1 MQIRKP
7 RSEIQ
12 KNAVAELEA
21 KIKHAQETRDPM
33 DAVLAK
39 GILRGLDLAQLFH
52 GAEGVSNLR
61 KLQASIDKLIPS
73 N

>member
-12 KNAVAELEA
+12 KKAVAELEA
-21 KIKHAQETRDPM
+21 KIKHAKETCDPM

-39 GILRGLDLAQLFH
+39 GILRGLDLAELFH
-52 GAEGVSNLR
+52 GAEGLSNLR
-61 KLQASIDKLIPS
+61 KLQASIDKLTPS